1 MSKIKKKS
9 NQTCSHKD
17 QKDDLV
23 GKDGA
28 ASLTLSSVSGS
39 QMGKERTDLCKLFS
53 VLHVHICFPPQI
65 NNNGNEKH

>member
-1 MSKIKKKS
+1 MSKIKKK

-28 ASLTLSSVSGS
+28 ASLTLSSASGS
-39 QMGKERTDLCKLFS
+39 QMGKERTDLCKLSS
-53 VLHVHICFPPQI
+53 VLHMYLCLPPQI
-65 NNNGNEKH
+65 NNHM